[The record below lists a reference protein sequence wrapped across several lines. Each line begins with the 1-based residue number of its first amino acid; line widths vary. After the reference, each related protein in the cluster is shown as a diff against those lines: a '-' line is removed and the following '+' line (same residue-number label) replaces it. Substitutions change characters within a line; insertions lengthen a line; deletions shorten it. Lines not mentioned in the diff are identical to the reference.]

1 MRFDHIEP
9 VTRRKL
15 EDRYGLNEKRRW
27 PVVATIS
34 LILGLPWLVWSG
46 WHHSNPPFRSE
57 LVKYEVK
64 SERAVDITFLVT
76 RGNPSTTLSCTLVAR
91 DYQKNVVGEI
101 DYVVEASQSKTVTI
115 TTTIPTRLAAASV
128 EIIGCQAK

>member
-64 SERAVDITFLVT
+64 SDRGVDITFLVT